1 MSAAISSVSQ
11 THFQQLRAC
20 LGICRSCLETARLNA
35 AYRNGLT
42 DLVLALEVAVAM
54 IEIGYRHAIDH
65 LRYCAEKFT
74 SVAKAWHEGGSCRCR
89 ACIKL
94 CEDAVKDW
102 RS

>member
-1 MSAAISSVSQ
+1 MSAAISFVSQ

-20 LGICRSCLETARLNA
+20 LGICRSCLETTRSNA

-54 IEIGYRHAIDH
+54 VETRYQYAIEH
-65 LRYCAEKFT
+65 LRYCAETFT
-74 SVAKAWHEGGSCRCR
+74 AVAKSWHEEGSCRCR

-94 CEDAVKDW
+94 CEDVVKDW
-102 RS
+102 K